1 MDVREFFVEG
11 MSCAGCALRIEKSL
25 SEKAE
30 VRSAVVNFAART
42 AVVET
47 SFSDEEVC
55 ALIGELGYRA
65 QRGDADQE
73 LAQSEERQIQ
83 YAKAQLISSAWAS
96 VPLFVIAMSG
106 LHFPGVGLVQLAL
119 CSWVLAGPGRKFY
132 VNAYKLAR
140 SRDANMD
147 TLIALGTGAAYLY
160 SLWILLSNG
169 GSHYYFESAAVIV
182 TLILLGK
189 FLEERA
195 RQGASRAVRALM
207 ALQPETAL
215 VVSQI
220 PSEGAKGEIPTFV
233 ETPVKKVRSGEVVVV
248 RAGDRIP
255 VDGVVLSG
263 SSFLDASLLTGESAP
278 VAVDVKDSV
287 AAGCLN
293 VSGVLYIETRAVGAA
308 SVLGRIITTVKHA
321 IGTKAPIQRMADK
334 VASVFVP
341 TILAVAFVTFLGW
354 LVVGHH
360 FSDALIPAIAV
371 LVVACPCALGLAT
384 PTSILVA
391 TGRAARSGILIKDA
405 PSLEV
410 LHRCNIVV
418 FDKTGT
424 LTEGR
429 PAVVNERWS
438 SAPFSVERA
447 LILAAVRAL
456 EAQSSHPMAVALVKH
471 LESAPSVSLSLLD
484 VSEVAGSGISARVV
498 SGEVELSVQVGKLP
512 ASMEPLLR
520 TRFEG
525 ISLSSGMSLVPV
537 AVNGEPVVVFEVRD
551 TLRPDAL
558 SAVALLRANGVEPVM
573 ATGDREDVASMVAR
587 ELDIRYFSQQNPQ
600 GKVDLIRSLQ
610 DSRHRV
616 IMVGDGINDAPAL
629 ATADVGI
636 AMGSGTDAA
645 LATAG
650 ITLSEVSIKK
660 VAEAI
665 ALSHATFRN
674 IKQNL
679 FWAFAYNVVLIPIAA
694 FGGLTPMMAAG
705 AMAFSSLFV
714 VGNALR
720 LRKPQN

>member
-1 MDVREFFVEG
+1 MEVREFFVEG

-30 VRSAVVNFAART
+30 VRSAIVNFAART
-42 AVVET
+42 AIVET
-47 SFSDEEVC
+47 SFSDDEVC
-55 ALIGELGYRA
+55 SLIGELGYQA

-73 LAQSEERQIQ
+73 LSQSEERQIQ
-83 YAKAQLISSAWAS
+83 AAKAQLIASVWAS
-96 VPLFVIAMSG
+96 VPLFVLGMSG
-106 LHFPGVGLVQLAL
+106 WHFPGVGLIQLAL
-119 CSWVLAGPGRKFY
+119 CSWVLAGPGRKFF
-132 VNAYKLAR
+132 VNSYKLAR

-160 SLWILLSNG
+160 SLWILVSNG
-169 GSHYYFESAAVIV
+169 GSHYYFESAGVIV

-195 RQGASRAVRALM
+195 RQGASRAVRTLM
-207 ALQPETAL
+207 DLQPETAL
-215 VVSQI
+215 VVPQI
-220 PSEGAKGEIPTFV
+220 PSEGAKGEIPAFV

-263 SSFLDASLLTGESAP
+263 SSFLDASLLTGESVP
-278 VAVDVKDSV
+278 VAVNVQDLVS
-287 AAGCLN
+287 AGCLN
-293 VSGVLYIETRAVGAA
+293 VSGVLYLETRAVGAA

-341 TILAVAFVTFLGW
+341 TILAVSFLTFLGW
-354 LVVGHH
+354 IVAGHH

-405 PSLEV
+405 PSLEI

-438 SAPFSVERA
+438 SVATTVDRG

-456 EAQSSHPMAVALVKH
+456 EAQSSHPMAIALTKH
-471 LESAPSVSLSLLD
+471 LESVSSVQFSLLD
-484 VSEVAGSGISARVV
+484 VAEVAGSGMSARVV
-498 SGEVELSVQVGKLP
+498 SGGTEMLVQIGKLP
-512 ASMEPLLR
+512 ALVEPLLR

-525 ISLSSGMSLVPV
+525 VSASSGMSLVPV
-537 AVNGEPVVVFEVRD
+537 AVNGDPVVVFEVRD
-551 TLRPDAL
+551 TLRPEAL
-558 SAVALLRANGVEPVM
+558 SAVSLLRANGVEPVM

-587 ELDIRYFSQQNPQ
+587 ELDIRYFSQQSPQ

-616 IMVGDGINDAPAL
+616 VMVGDGINDAPAL
-629 ATADVGI
+629 ASADVGI

-694 FGGLTPMMAAG
+694 VGGLTPMMAAG

-720 LRKPQN
+720 LRKA